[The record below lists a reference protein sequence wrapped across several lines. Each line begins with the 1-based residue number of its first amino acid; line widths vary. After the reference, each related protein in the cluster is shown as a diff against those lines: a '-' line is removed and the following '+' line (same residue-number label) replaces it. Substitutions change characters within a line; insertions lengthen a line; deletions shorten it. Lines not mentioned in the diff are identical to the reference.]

1 MPRRLLRKLTARL
14 QPAVD
19 RVTASPT
26 VRRYVPALA
35 DPDLWHLNRRSTARA
50 VAIGL
55 FCGLIPGPFQVPAAI
70 VLLLVFRANF
80 PLSVITT
87 FYTNPLTIV
96 PLYVVAYEYGHLFL
110 ADGGGPAPTFVA
122 PAAGGVAA
130 YFSALLAWTVS
141 LGKPL
146 ALGLVL
152 LAGTLAAIGWIA
164 VRLGWRAHAVW
175 AWRRRAR
182 MRQLTA

>member
-1 MPRRLLRKLTARL
+1 MPRRLIKRFTARF

-19 RVTASPT
+19 RLVGQPW

-35 DPDLWHLNRRSTARA
+35 DPDLWHLNRHSTACA

-55 FCGLIPGPFQVPAAI
+55 ACGLVPGPLQALSALALC
-70 VLLLVFRANF
+70 LLIRANF
-80 PLSVITT
+80 PLAFITT

-96 PLYVVAYEYGHLFL
+96 PIYVVAYEFGLLFMPGARHPGAL
-110 ADGGGPAPTFVA
+110 KPPQFAWTAESFHEFVA
-122 PAAGGVAA
+122 WMSG
-130 YFSALLAWTVS
+130 
-141 LGKPL
+141 LGRPL

-152 LAGTLAAIGWIA
+152 LAATLAALGYVA
-164 VRLGWRAHAVW
+164 VRVAWRWHTVR

-182 MRQLTA
+182 QRALPA

>member
-19 RVTASPT
+19 RMTANPT
-26 VRRYVPALA
+26 VRHYLPALA

-55 FCGLIPGPFQVPAAI
+55 FCGLIPGPLQVPGAI
-70 VLLLVFRANF
+70 ALLLVIRANF
-80 PLSVITT
+80 PLAVITT

-96 PLYVVAYEYGHLFL
+96 PLYVLAYEYGHLFL
-110 ADGGGPAPTFVA
+110 ADGGGPAPAFVT
-122 PAAGGVAA
+122 PAAGGATA
-130 YFSALLAWTVS
+130 YFSALLAWMVS

-146 ALGLVL
+146 ALGLFL
-152 LAGTLAAIGWIA
+152 LAGTLAACGWVA
-164 VRLGWRAHAVW
+164 VRLAWRAHAIW

-182 MRQLTA
+182 LRQSAA